1 MPRPCRGR
9 ETGCALRASGTGTAR
24 PGSAS
29 TARQSEEPRFR
40 QRHLLQPKRR
50 MVCVEA
56 GLDQSPQGEPVR
68 WCPHRPL
75 PPHGDVTTRRVASF
89 LFTSAIACY
98 RPSSSWRAC
107 HATTLQPRPLASKDR
122 RDQLRPTRA
131 RWEAARRVCPPRI
144 VGSPCNGKACMRAE
158 SLVSD
163 LRVPRAEIS
172 GGDARRGHVIRR
184 IIGQNFVAA
193 RIYVVCV
200 RVCVLVE
207 RKRERGVI
215 CPPPFP
221 FFSVPRNLVT

>member
-1 MPRPCRGR
+1 MPSPPPPAPRGR
-9 ETGCALRASGTGTAR
+9 DDATRRLVPVHIGYRVLPAIIILASVPRNYSPTASSRVQGSAR
-24 PGSAS
+24 PAASNPSEMGSGE
-29 TARQSEEPRFR
+29 AR
-40 QRHLLQPKRR
+40 
-50 MVCVEA
+50 V
-56 GLDQSPQGEPVR
+56 
-68 WCPHRPL
+68 
-75 PPHGDVTTRRVASF
+75 
-89 LFTSAIACY
+89 
-98 RPSSSWRAC
+98 PSS
-107 HATTLQPRPLASKDR
+107 DR
-122 RDQLRPTRA
+122 RISVQRENVYA
-131 RWEAARRVCPPRI
+131 CRVI
-144 VGSPCNGKACMRAE
+144 
-158 SLVSD
+158 LVSD